1 MHLLIFDQI
10 YKKCAY
16 DFLNFPQIH
25 SSMNSIRVGMILIRK
40 HAINPLLATLIDDQ
54 LKRNFS

>member
-1 MHLLIFDQI
+1 
-10 YKKCAY
+10 
-16 DFLNFPQIH
+16 
-25 SSMNSIRVGMILIRK
+25 MILIRK

>member
-1 MHLLIFDQI
+1 
-10 YKKCAY
+10 
-16 DFLNFPQIH
+16 
-25 SSMNSIRVGMILIRK
+25 MNSIKVGMILICK